1 MIFSDIS
8 MPGLDGLKM
17 IAGLKSEFPDMQIS
31 ICLLYT
37 SLTGV
42 NPDRAVIPQPEKKGI
57 RWKFYPEYL
66 KERQPELLFLS
77 W

>member
-1 MIFSDIS
+1 MEKLWGQWWTDVRQ
-8 MPGLDGLKM
+8 GLNWMK
-17 IAGLKSEFPDMQIS
+17 A
-31 ICLLYT
+31 T
-37 SLTGV
+37 SRNTLTGV
-42 NPDRAVIPQPEKKGI
+42 NPDRAVILQPEKKGI